1 MLVTSNGNSHST
13 NMFFVKNS
21 LVTVVT
27 TKTSAGVFSVTLRF
41 RSRQQHLFKDSLG
54 LIKRQIYHP
63 GLIMKIGHEE
73 ASEKKKQTSSTVCL

>member
-1 MLVTSNGNSHST
+1 M
-13 NMFFVKNS
+13 
-21 LVTVVT
+21 
-27 TKTSAGVFSVTLRF
+27 TLRF

-73 ASEKKKQTSSTVCL
+73 ASEKKKNRLPPQFVFETFC